1 TGFKIVSMLKSNN
14 IINAGQKNLLIT
26 YDTLVPMNIVQTGE
40 SVTFKCA
47 LPSQFNKRDVY
58 WYKQRPGDTLRPI
71 VKVSF
76 RQQKLTTHKFEPEI
90 PDSRWEVNNDEKFSR
105 LTLLKAS
112 YSDDGLYHCELSA
125 WTGSIEWSGTYLMVT
140 GKFASKISP
149 YQLAVSNPV
158 RPGDTADFQC
168 SVLFDS
174 EKMACSEDFSMF
186 WFQAKSNNTYPNMI
200 YTEGNKHHECEKKSD
215 SEKSCMFNFSKVVNS
230 SDSGIFYCAVSS
242 CGKILFG
249 NGTRLEI
256 GRIFSSILENLPI
269 WYKVCYVL
277 GIFAHNYYLTCVTIE
292 YNRFKH
298 PKKMD
303 GVYNFLAD
311 GENKNYAALNFS
323 KSKEKRG
330 GKKKQMEPQECFY
343 SEIKSGTLS

>member
-1 TGFKIVSMLKSNN
+1 
-14 IINAGQKNLLIT
+14 
-26 YDTLVPMNIVQTGE
+26 MNIVQTGE

-47 LPSQFNKRDVY
+47 LPSQFSKRDVY
-58 WYKQRPGDTLRPI
+58 WYKQRPGDTLRLI
-71 VKVSF
+71 VTVF
-76 RQQKLTTHKFEPEI
+76 LRQQKLPTHKFDPEI

-140 GKFASKISP
+140 GKYVLFQPS
-149 YQLAVSNPV
+149 VSIPV
-158 RPGDTADFQC
+158 HSGDTATLQC

-186 WFQAKSNNTYPNMI
+186 WFQAKSNTYPNMI

-215 SEKSCMFNFSKVVNS
+215 SEKSCMFNFSKVVSS
-230 SDSGIFYCAVSS
+230 SDSGIFYCAVAS

-256 GRIFSSILENLPI
+256 VKWIDEQYFLALIFFCSYSTAICTNLISSAPQ
-269 WYKVCYVL
+269 
-277 GIFAHNYYLTCVTIE
+277 
-292 YNRFKH
+292 
-298 PKKMD
+298 
-303 GVYNFLAD
+303 AD

-343 SEIKSGTLS
+343 SEIKV

>member
-1 TGFKIVSMLKSNN
+1 RVKMIV
-14 IINAGQKNLLIT
+14 LLVT
-26 YDTLVPMNIVQTGE
+26 LLCLQQGYTLVPMNIVQTGE

-140 GKFASKISP
+140 ENTVRILNNTVIQ
-149 YQLAVSNPV
+149 QLAVSNPV

-256 GRIFSSILENLPI
+256 GRIFSSILEIKWIDEQYFLALIFFRSYSTAICTNLISSAPQ
-269 WYKVCYVL
+269 
-277 GIFAHNYYLTCVTIE
+277 
-292 YNRFKH
+292 
-298 PKKMD
+298 
-303 GVYNFLAD
+303 AD

-343 SEIKSGTLS
+343 SEIK